1 LRAVE
6 KIWRIAPAD
15 QQRVSML
22 ADATGLS
29 PALCRAL
36 LARGIDTV
44 EQARA
49 FLNPE
54 LSGLHDPFLMKDM
67 DKAVARL
74 KEAIRSRE
82 PILIYGDFDADG
94 VTATALLVKGLDDLG
109 ATVSYCV
116 PDRLQE
122 GYGLNEDRIRDAHQD
137 GAKLIVCV
145 DNGIGSHDEVAL
157 ANELGVDVIIA
168 DHHEP
173 RGDTLPPATAVLDPK
188 RADCG
193 YPFRDLAGV
202 GVAFKLYQALT
213 GEISGLDL
221 VALGTIADIVP
232 LLDEN
237 RVLVRAGLEEINAR
251 RRRGIEQLIEVSGL
265 RDTALSAQNVA
276 FQLAPRIN
284 AAGRVGTAHVGVQLL
299 LTESVQIAFEIAR
312 ALDQENMARRGIE
325 ERIVEQAEAILT
337 RTFSPSQRVIVLADP
352 EWHPGVIGVAAS
364 RIAERYYR
372 PTALIALSDTVGKGS
387 ARSLKPFDI
396 HAALESCSD
405 LLDTFG
411 GHQLAAGFTIRQD
424 RIDELRDRLNRVATE
439 MIPDDAMV
447 PELKIDGVVALDE
460 MDDRLVAQLGS
471 FRPFGAGNPR
481 PVFACRGVESVGS
494 ISVIRGSHIKFTVRQ
509 NDAWCGVIGFG
520 MAEIEPTV
528 RTARTFDIAF
538 SPRINRWAGKER
550 VQLLLKDFRTG

>member
-1 LRAVE
+1 ME
-6 KIWRIAPAD
+6 KVWKIASAD
-15 QQRVSML
+15 QQRVNTL
-22 ADATGLS
+22 ASSTGLS

-36 LARGIDTV
+36 LAREIDTV
-44 EQARA
+44 EQAHA
-49 FLNPE
+49 FLNPD
-54 LSGLHDPFLMKDM
+54 LSRLHDPFLMKDM

-74 KEAIRSRE
+74 KEAVRSRE

-109 ATVSYCV
+109 AAVSYCL

-122 GYGLNEDRIRDAHQD
+122 GYGLNEERIRGAHQD
-137 GAKLIVCV
+137 GVKLIVCV

-157 ANELGVDVIIA
+157 ANQLGIDVIIT

-188 RADCG
+188 RSDCP

-213 GEISGLDL
+213 GDISGLDL

-232 LLDEN
+232 LVDEN
-237 RVLVRAGLEEINAR
+237 RVLVRAGLEDINAR

-265 RDTALSAQNVA
+265 RDTILTAHNVA

-299 LTESVQIAFEIAR
+299 LTNSVQIASEIAA
-312 ALDQENMARRGIE
+312 ALDQENRARRGIE
-325 ERIVEQAEAILT
+325 EEIAEQADAILA

-352 EWHPGVIGVAAS
+352 RWHPGVIGVAAS
-364 RIAERYYR
+364 RIVDRYNR
-372 PTALIALSDTVGKGS
+372 PTALIALSGPVGKGS
-387 ARSLKPFDI
+387 ARSIKAFDI
-396 HAALESCSD
+396 HAGLESCSD
-405 LLDTFG
+405 LLETFG
-411 GHQLAAGFTIRQD
+411 GHRLAAGFTIRQD
-424 RIDELRDRLNRVATE
+424 RIEQLRDRLNRVATDL
-439 MIPDDAMV
+439 IPDEALV
-447 PELKIDGVVALDE
+447 PELKIDAVVALDE
-460 MDDRLVAQLGS
+460 IDDRLVAELNS

-481 PVFACRGVESVGS
+481 PVFACERVESVGS
-494 ISVIRGSHIKFTVRQ
+494 ITVIRGTHIKFTVRQ
-509 NDAWCGVIGFG
+509 NDTWCAVIGFG
-520 MAEIEPTV
+520 MADIEPAV

-538 SPRINRWAGKER
+538 APRVNRWAEKER
-550 VQLLLKDFRTG
+550 IQLLLKDFRAG

>member
-1 LRAVE
+1 VVE
-6 KIWRIAPAD
+6 KIWKIVPAD
-15 QQRVSML
+15 QQRVDML

-36 LARGIDTV
+36 VARGIDTV
-44 EQARA
+44 EQART
-49 FLNPE
+49 FLNPD
-54 LSGLHDPFLMKDM
+54 LSSLHDPFLMKDM
-67 DKAVARL
+67 DNAVARL

-122 GYGLNEDRIRDAHQD
+122 GYGLNEDRIRAAHED
-137 GAKLIVCV
+137 GVKLIVCV
-145 DNGIGSHDEVAL
+145 DNGIGSHDDVAL
-157 ANELGVDVIIA
+157 ANELGIDVIIT

-188 RADCG
+188 RADCP

-213 GEISGLDL
+213 GDITGLDL

-265 RDTALSAQNVA
+265 HDTMLSAQNVA

-284 AAGRVGTAHVGVQLL
+284 AGGRVGTAHVGVQLL
-299 LTESVQIAFEIAR
+299 LTNSVQIASEIAR
-312 ALDQENMARRGIE
+312 ALDQENVARRSIE
-325 ERIVEQAEAILT
+325 EGIVEQADAVLA

-352 EWHPGVIGVAAS
+352 GWHPGVIGIAAS
-364 RIAERYYR
+364 RIVDRYYR

-387 ARSLKPFDI
+387 ARSLRAFDI

-411 GHQLAAGFTIRQD
+411 GHRLAAGFTIKQD

-439 MIPDDAMV
+439 IMADDALV
-447 PELKIDGVVALDE
+447 PELKIDGIVALDE
-460 MDDRLVAQLGS
+460 IDDRLVAQLGG

-481 PVFACRGVESVGS
+481 PVFACQGVESVGS

-509 NDAWCGVIGFG
+509 NDAWRGVIGFG
-520 MAEIEPTV
+520 MADIEPAV
-528 RTARTFDIAF
+528 RTAGTFDIAF
-538 SPRINRWAGKER
+538 APRLSRWAER
-550 VQLLLKDFRTG
+550 ERIQLLLKDFKAG

>member
-1 LRAVE
+1 VE
-6 KIWRIAPAD
+6 KIWKIAPAD
-15 QQRVSML
+15 EQRVSML

-44 EQARA
+44 EQART
-49 FLNPE
+49 FLNAD
-54 LSGLHDPFLMKDM
+54 LSSLHDPFLMKDM

-74 KEAIRSRE
+74 KAAIRSRE

-122 GYGLNEDRIRDAHQD
+122 GYGLNEDRIRAAHQD
-137 GAKLIVCV
+137 GVKLIVCV
-145 DNGIGSHDEVAL
+145 DNGIGSHDDVAL
-157 ANELGVDVIIA
+157 ANELGIDVIVT

-173 RGDTLPPATAVLDPK
+173 RGDTLPPAIAVLDPK
-188 RADCG
+188 RADCP

-213 GEISGLDL
+213 GDITGLDL

-237 RVLVRAGLEEINAR
+237 RILVRGGLEEINAR

-265 RDTALSAQNVA
+265 HDTTLSAQNVA

-284 AAGRVGTAHVGVQLL
+284 AGGRVGTAHVGVQLL
-299 LTESVQIAFEIAR
+299 LTNSVQVAAEIAR
-312 ALDQENMARRGIE
+312 ALDQENVARRGIE
-325 ERIVEQAEAILT
+325 EGIVEQADAILA
-337 RTFSPSQRVIVLADP
+337 RTFSPSDRVIVLADP
-352 EWHPGVIGVAAS
+352 QWHAGVIGIAAS
-364 RIAERYYR
+364 RIVERYTR
-372 PTALIALSDTVGKGS
+372 PTALIALSDAVGKGS
-387 ARSLKPFDI
+387 ARSLKAFDI
-396 HAALESCSD
+396 HAALELCSD
-405 LLDTFG
+405 LLVTFG
-411 GHQLAAGFTIRQD
+411 GHRLAAGFTIRED
-424 RIDELRDRLNRVATE
+424 RIDELRDRLNRVATDL
-439 MIPDDAMV
+439 ITDDALV
-447 PELKIDGVVALDE
+447 PELKVDGVVALDE
-460 MDDRLVAQLGS
+460 IDDRLVAQLGS

-481 PVFACRGVESVGS
+481 PVFAARGVESVGT

-509 NDAWCGVIGFG
+509 NDAWRAVIGFG
-520 MAEIEPTV
+520 MADIEPAV
-528 RTARTFDIAF
+528 RAARRFDIAF
-538 SPRINRWAGKER
+538 SPRVNRWGER
-550 VQLLLKDFRTG
+550 ESIQLLLKDFRAP